1 MTSNPLNPSNGDEEP
16 KDPLAEM
23 LKNLM
28 GGQGMGNIDPAELA
42 KAAGLPDDPN
52 LLAQMFSQVQ
62 AMMSAPSEGPVNW
75 QLAHENAR
83 RVAAS
88 GSDPS
93 VTAQQS
99 REVDEALRLAELWL
113 DQVTGLPA
121 TGLIGRAW
129 SRAEWVEET
138 LGTWKRLTEPVAN
151 SIANALST
159 AMTEQM
165 PEEMKSMMGGASS
178 MLQNMGG
185 AIFGMQLG
193 QAIGAL
199 SAEVVSSTDIGVPL
213 ADLEM
218 ALLPSNVA
226 KFGEGLSLPEND
238 IRLFLAVREAAHAR
252 LFVQVPWLRGHL
264 LGAIEAY
271 ARGIHIDTSKI
282 EELARELDPGNPEG
296 IQEALSQGVF
306 MPQRTPAQDQALEKL
321 ETALALV
328 EGWVDELTWA
338 ATEKLLPSAAAL
350 RETVRRRR
358 ATGGPAE
365 HAFSSLVG
373 LELRPRRLREA
384 AALWALLKD
393 ERGVDGRDAIWH
405 HPDLLPTAEDLEDPM
420 GFSERRKLAEA
431 SDSEVDDAL
440 QKLLSGGFDEQED
453 TPAEPAEDTGKTDGD
468 GGGHGDNGTDRGV
481 IDGDGPGDN
490 GTDGA
495 LPSRRRPQALANQLA
510 APAGSSDP
518 AGAFSWLQPRRSPRY
533 LADARGTRTA
543 SRRYCGSISRRRP
556 RRRRPRHRRR
566 PAGGRGMWRRRR
578 PPGRL
583 WPGRC
588 PGRPRA
594 AARTRRRGRPPAGA
608 PVRAAARS
616 R

>member
-1 MTSNPLNPSNGDEEP
+1 MTSNPHNSSNGDDTP

-23 LKNLM
+23 LQNLM
-28 GGQGMGNIDPAELA
+28 GGKGMENFDPAELA
-42 KAAGLPDDPN
+42 KAAGLPNDPN

-75 QLAHENAR
+75 TLAHDNAR

-93 VTAQQS
+93 VTSQQS

-113 DQVTGLPA
+113 DRVTDLPS

-129 SRAEWVEET
+129 SRAEWVEAT

-151 SIANALST
+151 SIANALSS

-199 SAEVVSSTDIGVPL
+199 SADVVSSTDIGVPL

-218 ALLPSNVA
+218 ALLPANVA
-226 KFGEGLSLPEND
+226 AFGQGLSLPEND

-271 ARGIHIDTSKI
+271 ARGIHIDTSRI
-282 EELARELDPGNPEG
+282 EELARDLDPSNPEG

-306 MPQRTPAQDQALEKL
+306 MPKRTPAQEQALEKL

-328 EGWVDELTWA
+328 EGWVDELTAA
-338 ATEKLLPSAAAL
+338 ATENVLPSAAAL

-365 HAFSSLVG
+365 HAFASLVG
-373 LELRPRRLREA
+373 LELRPRRLRDA
-384 AALWALLKD
+384 ATLWAALKE
-393 ERGVDGRDAIWH
+393 ERGVEGRDAIWH
-405 HPDLLPTAEDLEDPM
+405 HPDLLPTAEDLDDPK
-420 GFSERRKLAEA
+420 GFSARRKLAEA

-440 QKLLSGGFDEQED
+440 QKLLSGGFDAPAAD
-453 TPAEPAEDTGKTDGD
+453 DAAGTSAGPAESGD
-468 GGGHGDNGTDRGV
+468 GGAGSGEA
-481 IDGDGPGDN
+481 PG
-490 GTDGA
+490 
-495 LPSRRRPQALANQLA
+495 
-510 APAGSSDP
+510 PAGSGADNTGDDG
-518 AGAFSWLQPRRSPRY
+518 AGDDDGEGTQPK
-533 LADARGTRTA
+533 A
-543 SRRYCGSISRRRP
+543 
-556 RRRRPRHRRR
+556 
-566 PAGGRGMWRRRR
+566 
-578 PPGRL
+578 
-583 WPGRC
+583 
-588 PGRPRA
+588 
-594 AARTRRRGRPPAGA
+594 
-608 PVRAAARS
+608 
-616 R
+616 

>member
-1 MTSNPLNPSNGDEEP
+1 MTSNPLNPSNGDENP

-23 LKNLM
+23 LQNLM
-28 GGQGMGNIDPAELA
+28 GGKGLGDIDPAELA

-75 QLAHENAR
+75 KLAHDNAR
-83 RVAAS
+83 RVAA
-88 GSDPS
+88 GSADPS
-93 VTAQQS
+93 VTSAQS
-99 REVDEALRLAELWL
+99 REVD
-113 DQVTGLPA
+113 D
-121 TGLIGRAW
+121 
-129 SRAEWVEET
+129 
-138 LGTWKRLTEPVAN
+138 
-151 SIANALST
+151 ALST

-178 MLQNMGG
+178 MLQNVGG

-199 SAEVVSSTDIGVPL
+199 STDVVSSTDIGVPL

-218 ALLPSNVA
+218 ALLPVNIA
-226 KFGEGLSLPEND
+226 AFGEGLSLPEND

-271 ARGIHIDTSKI
+271 ARGIHIDTSRI
-282 EELARELDPGNPEG
+282 EELARDLDPSNPEG

-328 EGWVDELTWA
+328 EGWVDELTA
-338 ATEKLLPSAAAL
+338 SATEKMLPSAGAL

-365 HAFSSLVG
+365 HAFASLVG

-384 AALWALLKD
+384 ATLWASLKA
-393 ERGVDGRDAIWH
+393 ERGIEGRDAIWH
-405 HPDLLPTAEDLEDPM
+405 HPDLLPTAEDLDDPK
-420 GFSERRKLAEA
+420 GFSGRRKLAEA

-440 QKLLSGGFDEQED
+440 QKLLSGGFDEA
-453 TPAEPAEDTGKTDGD
+453 P
-468 GGGHGDNGTDRGV
+468 GTDAE
-481 IDGDGPGDN
+481 N
-490 GTDGA
+490 A
-495 LPSRRRPQALANQLA
+495 
-510 APAGSSDP
+510 
-518 AGAFSWLQPRRSPRY
+518 
-533 LADARGTRTA
+533 
-543 SRRYCGSISRRRP
+543 
-556 RRRRPRHRRR
+556 
-566 PAGGRGMWRRRR
+566 
-578 PPGRL
+578 
-583 WPGRC
+583 
-588 PGRPRA
+588 
-594 AARTRRRGRPPAGA
+594 
-608 PVRAAARS
+608 
-616 R
+616 

>member
-62 AMMSAPSEGPVNW
+62 AMMSASSEGPVNW

-93 VTAQQS
+93 VTAHQS
-99 REVDEALRLAELWL
+99 RDVDEALRLAELWL
-113 DQVTGLPA
+113 DQVTELPA

-151 SIANALST
+151 SIANALSA

-178 MLQNMGG
+178 MIQNMGG

-218 ALLPSNVA
+218 ALLPANVV

-238 IRLFLAVREAAHAR
+238 VRLFLAVREAAHAR

-264 LGAIEAY
+264 LSAIEAY

-282 EELARELDPGNPEG
+282 EELARDLDPSNPEG
-296 IQEALSQGVF
+296 IQAALSQGVF
-306 MPQRTPAQDQALEKL
+306 MPQRTPAQEQALEKL

-384 AALWALLKD
+384 ATLWASLKE
-393 ERGVDGRDAIWH
+393 ERGVEGRDAIWQ
-405 HPDLLPTAEDLEDPM
+405 HPDLLPTAEDLDDPK

-431 SDSEVDDAL
+431 SDTEVDDAL
-440 QKLLSGGFDEQED
+440 QKLLNGGFDEPAGTGTTQEEESGAGE
-453 TPAEPAEDTGKTDGD
+453 TGPEDATGSGEGDAGKGNAGETGSED
-468 GGGHGDNGTDRGV
+468 GGT
-481 IDGDGPGDN
+481 PK
-490 GTDGA
+490 A
-495 LPSRRRPQALANQLA
+495 
-510 APAGSSDP
+510 
-518 AGAFSWLQPRRSPRY
+518 
-533 LADARGTRTA
+533 
-543 SRRYCGSISRRRP
+543 
-556 RRRRPRHRRR
+556 
-566 PAGGRGMWRRRR
+566 
-578 PPGRL
+578 
-583 WPGRC
+583 
-588 PGRPRA
+588 
-594 AARTRRRGRPPAGA
+594 
-608 PVRAAARS
+608 
-616 R
+616 

>member
-1 MTSNPLNPSNGDEEP
+1 MTSNPPTPSNGDDTP

-23 LKNLM
+23 LQNLM
-28 GGQGMGNIDPAELA
+28 GGQGMENIDPSEIA
-42 KAAGLPDDPN
+42 KAAGLPDDPQ

-75 QLAHENAR
+75 KMAHENAR

-88 GSDPS
+88 SSDPS
-93 VTAQQS
+93 VTSAQS
-99 REVDEALRLAELWL
+99 REVDEALRLAEMWL
-113 DQVTGLPA
+113 DPVTSLPS

-129 SRAEWVEET
+129 SRAEWVEAT
-138 LGTWKRLTEPVAN
+138 MGTWKRLTEPVAN
-151 SIANALST
+151 SISNALSE
-159 AMTEQM
+159 AMSQQM
-165 PEEMKSMMGGASS
+165 PEEMKSAMGGASS

-199 SAEVVSSTDIGVPL
+199 SSDVVSSTDIGVPL
-213 ADLEM
+213 VDLEM
-218 ALLPSNVA
+218 ALLPANVA
-226 KFGEGLSLPEND
+226 SFGEGLSLPEGD

-271 ARGIHIDTSKI
+271 ARGIHIDTSRI
-282 EELARELDPGNPEG
+282 EELARDIDPSNPEG

-328 EGWVDELTWA
+328 EGWVDELTAA
-338 ATEKLLPSAAAL
+338 ATTNVLPSADAL

-384 AALWALLKD
+384 ATLWAVLKD
-393 ERGVDGRDAIWH
+393 ERGIEGRDAIWD
-405 HPDLLPTAEDLEDPM
+405 HPDLLPTGEDLDDPQ
-420 GFSERRKLAEA
+420 GFSGRRQLAEA

-440 QKLLSGGFDEQED
+440 EKLLSGGFDEPRED
-453 TPAEPAEDTGKTDGD
+453 GSPDSPNESQDGTGD
-468 GGGHGDNGTDRGV
+468 GGDTA
-481 IDGDGPGDN
+481 PGQSKD
-490 GTDGA
+490 
-495 LPSRRRPQALANQLA
+495 
-510 APAGSSDP
+510 
-518 AGAFSWLQPRRSPRY
+518 
-533 LADARGTRTA
+533 
-543 SRRYCGSISRRRP
+543 
-556 RRRRPRHRRR
+556 
-566 PAGGRGMWRRRR
+566 
-578 PPGRL
+578 
-583 WPGRC
+583 
-588 PGRPRA
+588 
-594 AARTRRRGRPPAGA
+594 
-608 PVRAAARS
+608 
-616 R
+616 

>member
-1 MTSNPLNPSNGDEEP
+1 MTSNPNLPSNGDDAP

-23 LKNLM
+23 LQNLM
-28 GGQGMGNIDPAELA
+28 GGQGLGNIDPAEFA
-42 KAAGLPDDPN
+42 KAAGLPNDPN
-52 LLAQMFSQVQ
+52 LLSQMFAQVQ

-88 GSDPS
+88 ESDPS
-93 VTAQQS
+93 VNAHQA
-99 REVDEALRLAELWL
+99 RDVDDALRLAELWL
-113 DQVTGLPA
+113 DAVTDLPA

-129 SRAEWVEET
+129 SRAEWVEAT

-151 SIANALST
+151 SIAKALSE

-218 ALLPSNVA
+218 ALLPTNVA
-226 KFGEGLSLPEND
+226 KFGEGLSIPEND

-264 LGAIEAY
+264 LSAIESY
-271 ARGIHIDTSKI
+271 ARGIHIDMTRI
-282 EELARELDPGNPEG
+282 EEVARDLDPSNPEG
-296 IQEALSQGVF
+296 IQAALSQGVF
-306 MPQRTPAQDQALEKL
+306 MPERTPAQSQALEKL

-328 EGWVDELTWA
+328 EGWVDELTAA
-338 ATEKLLPSAAAL
+338 ATDNVLPSAAAL

-384 AALWALLKD
+384 ATLWASLKA
-393 ERGVDGRDAIWH
+393 ERGVAGRDAIWQ
-405 HPDLLPTAEDLEDPM
+405 HPDLLPTGEDLDDPQ
-420 GFSERRKLAEA
+420 GFSARRQLAEA
-431 SDSEVDDAL
+431 SDTEVDDAL
-440 QKLLSGGFDEQED
+440 QKLLNGGFDEPSGD
-453 TPAEPAEDTGKTDGD
+453 DAGSGEPGNGPGD
-468 GGGHGDNGTDRGV
+468 
-481 IDGDGPGDN
+481 DGPGDDE
-490 GTDGA
+490 GQPGDG
-495 LPSRRRPQALANQLA
+495 
-510 APAGSSDP
+510 
-518 AGAFSWLQPRRSPRY
+518 SP
-533 LADARGTRTA
+533 GEQQ
-543 SRRYCGSISRRRP
+543 
-556 RRRRPRHRRR
+556 
-566 PAGGRGMWRRRR
+566 
-578 PPGRL
+578 
-583 WPGRC
+583 
-588 PGRPRA
+588 
-594 AARTRRRGRPPAGA
+594 
-608 PVRAAARS
+608 
-616 R
+616 

>member
-62 AMMSAPSEGPVNW
+62 AMMSATSEGPVNW

-93 VTAQQS
+93 ITTQQA

-306 MPQRTPAQDQALEKL
+306 MPQRTPAQEQALEKL

-328 EGWVDELTWA
+328 EGWVDELSWA
-338 ATEKLLPSAAAL
+338 ATEKMLPSAAAL

-384 AALWALLKD
+384 AALWASLKD
-393 ERGVDGRDAIWH
+393 ERGADGRDAVWH
-405 HPDLLPTAEDLEDPM
+405 HPDLLPTAEDLEDPK

-431 SDSEVDDAL
+431 TDSEVDDAL
-440 QKLLSGGFDEQED
+440 QKLLSGGFDEPED
-453 TPAEPAEDTGKTDGD
+453 TEAAGEDT
-468 GGGHGDNGTDRGV
+468 
-481 IDGDGPGDN
+481 DGPGESDTP
-490 GTDGA
+490 GD
-495 LPSRRRPQALANQLA
+495 
-510 APAGSSDP
+510 AGSGDSGEESGE
-518 AGAFSWLQPRRSPRY
+518 AGSG
-533 LADARGTRTA
+533 GT
-543 SRRYCGSISRRRP
+543 
-556 RRRRPRHRRR
+556 
-566 PAGGRGMWRRRR
+566 AGNDGN
-578 PPGRL
+578 PK
-583 WPGRC
+583 
-588 PGRPRA
+588 
-594 AARTRRRGRPPAGA
+594 T
-608 PVRAAARS
+608 
-616 R
+616 

>member
-1 MTSNPLNPSNGDEEP
+1 MTSNPLNPSNGDDAP
-16 KDPLAEM
+16 KDPLTEM
-23 LKNLM
+23 LQNLM
-28 GGQGMGNIDPAELA
+28 GGKGMENFDPAELA
-42 KAAGLPDDPN
+42 KAAGLPNDPN
-52 LLAQMFSQVQ
+52 LLAQMFSQIQ
-62 AMMSAPSEGPVNW
+62 AMMSAPSEGSVNW

-88 GSDPS
+88 SADPS
-93 VTAQQS
+93 VTSQQT
-99 REVDEALRLAELWL
+99 REVDEALRLAEMWL
-113 DQVTGLPA
+113 DPVTDLPA

-129 SRAEWVEET
+129 SRAEWVEAT

-151 SIANALST
+151 SIANALSN

-218 ALLPSNVA
+218 ALLPANVT

-238 IRLFLAVREAAHAR
+238 IRLFLAVREAAHTR

-271 ARGIHIDTSKI
+271 ARGIHIDTSRI
-282 EELARELDPGNPEG
+282 EELARDLDPSNPEG

-306 MPQRTPAQDQALEKL
+306 MPQRTPAQEQALEKL

-328 EGWVDELTWA
+328 EGWVDELTAA
-338 ATEKLLPSAAAL
+338 ATEKLLPSAGAL

-384 AALWALLKD
+384 ATLWAALKD
-393 ERGVDGRDAIWH
+393 ERGIAGRDAIWQ
-405 HPDLLPTAEDLEDPM
+405 HPDLLPTAEDLDDPQ
-420 GFSERRKLAEA
+420 GFSGRRKLAEA

-440 QKLLSGGFDEQED
+440 QKLLSGGFDDAPQD
-453 TPAEPAEDTGKTDGD
+453 DSDAGDDGD
-468 GGGHGDNGTDRGV
+468 
-481 IDGDGPGDN
+481 
-490 GTDGA
+490 
-495 LPSRRRPQALANQLA
+495 
-510 APAGSSDP
+510 
-518 AGAFSWLQPRRSPRY
+518 
-533 LADARGTRTA
+533 
-543 SRRYCGSISRRRP
+543 
-556 RRRRPRHRRR
+556 R
-566 PAGGRGMWRRRR
+566 PAADGEQPKG
-578 PPGRL
+578 
-583 WPGRC
+583 
-588 PGRPRA
+588 
-594 AARTRRRGRPPAGA
+594 
-608 PVRAAARS
+608 
-616 R
+616 